1 LKWTAREEKVMWVR
15 EEKRM
20 ALREEVIRK
29 VEMVIRK
36 EEPV

>member
-1 LKWTAREEKVMWVR
+1 LKWTAREEKVMSVR